1 MNWISWFGL
10 GIVLLLL
17 IPNAVYAAANKNTQP
32 PRTSRILGL
41 AEQAG
46 RYGCMFLMIFHAGL
60 TEFGFASAEGFIA
73 WLAGTGALLVLY
85 WVFWL
90 LYFRA
95 AKPRHYAAA
104 GCATL
109 PDLFAERPFSAP
121 LAAGFLFRVVCC
133 RAHRHYLAKHP
144 RAIGGRPLHNKAKR
158 PGVHSARPA
167 AFCIMPYIRCMR
179 GAWRN

>member
-60 TEFGFASAEGFIA
+60 TEFGFASAEGFTRGWPA
-73 WLAGTGALLVLY
+73 PVRCSYCTGY
-85 WVFWL
+85 S
-90 LYFRA
+90 
-95 AKPRHYAAA
+95 
-104 GCATL
+104 GCCI
-109 PDLFAERPFSAP
+109 SAP
-121 LAAGFLFRVVCC
+121 RSPGTRCRWLCC
-133 RAHRHYLAKHP
+133 
-144 RAIGGRPLHNKAKR
+144 
-158 PGVHSARPA
+158 PA
-167 AFCIMPYIRCMR
+167 
-179 GAWRN
+179 

>member
-95 AKPRHYAAA
+95 AKPRYA
-104 GCATL
+104 L
-109 PDLFAERPFSAP
+109 P
-121 LAAGFLFRVVCC
+121 LAVQWAVLLAGVLTV
-133 RAHRHYLAKHP
+133 
-144 RAIGGRPLHNKAKR
+144 AIFGMYGEGYVEKP
-158 PGVHSARPA
+158 
-167 AFCIMPYIRCMR
+167 FIYFQF
-179 GAWRN
+179 

>member
-95 AKPRHYAAA
+95 AKPRYA
-104 GCATL
+104 L
-109 PDLFAERPFSAP
+109 P
-121 LAAGFLFRVVCC
+121 LAVLAGVCYNFC
-133 RAHRHYLAKHP
+133 VYFAAEPQLM
-144 RAIGGRPLHNKAKR
+144 GQN
-158 PGVHSARPA
+158 PA
-167 AFCIMPYIRCMR
+167 LYENVSRLVQF
-179 GAWRN
+179 WL

>member
-60 TEFGFASAEGFIA
+60 TEFGFASGI
-73 WLAGTGALLVLY
+73 LAA
-85 WVFWL
+85 VF
-90 LYFRA
+90 
-95 AKPRHYAAA
+95 PRREAPVRAAA
-104 GCATL
+104 GCAVL

>member
-85 WVFWL
+85 S
-90 LYFRA
+90 
-95 AKPRHYAAA
+95 
-104 GCATL
+104 GCCI
-109 PDLFAERPFSAP
+109 SAP
-121 LAAGFLFRVVCC
+121 RSPGTRCRWLCC
-133 RAHRHYLAKHP
+133 
-144 RAIGGRPLHNKAKR
+144 
-158 PGVHSARPA
+158 PA
-167 AFCIMPYIRCMR
+167 
-179 GAWRN
+179 

>member
-60 TEFGFASAEGFIA
+60 TEFGFASTEGFIA

-85 WVFWL
+85 L
-90 LYFRA
+90 SLI
-95 AKPRHYAAA
+95 H
-104 GCATL
+104 
-109 PDLFAERPFSAP
+109 
-121 LAAGFLFRVVCC
+121 
-133 RAHRHYLAKHP
+133 
-144 RAIGGRPLHNKAKR
+144 I
-158 PGVHSARPA
+158 
-167 AFCIMPYIRCMR
+167 
-179 GAWRN
+179 

>member
-60 TEFGFASAEGFIA
+60 TEFGFASTEGFIA

-95 AKPRHYAAA
+95 AKPRYA
-104 GCATL
+104 L
-109 PDLFAERPFSAP
+109 P
-121 LAAGFLFRVVCC
+121 LAVLPC
-133 RAHRHYLAKHP
+133 L
-144 RAIGGRPLHNKAKR
+144 I
-158 PGVHSARPA
+158 
-167 AFCIMPYIRCMR
+167 FC
-179 GAWRN
+179 

>member
-60 TEFGFASAEGFIA
+60 TEFGFASTEGFIA
-73 WLAGTGALLVLY
+73 WLAGTGARTVLGILAA
-85 WVFWL
+85 VF
-90 LYFRA
+90 
-95 AKPRHYAAA
+95 PRREAPVRAAA
-104 GCATL
+104 GCAAL

>member
-1 MNWISWFGL
+1 MNWINWFGL

-85 WVFWL
+85 WV
-90 LYFRA
+90 R
-95 AKPRHYAAA
+95 AAA
-104 GCATL
+104 GCAAL

>member
-32 PRTSRILGL
+32 LRTS
-41 AEQAG
+41 

-95 AKPRHYAAA
+95 AKPRYALPLAVLPCLIFLLNGLFLRHWLLVFFSVLFAAA
-104 GCATL
+104 HIAITWQNT
-109 PDLFAERPFSAP
+109 RAP
-121 LAAGFLFRVVCC
+121 
-133 RAHRHYLAKHP
+133 
-144 RAIGGRPLHNKAKR
+144 
-158 PGVHSARPA
+158 
-167 AFCIMPYIRCMR
+167 
-179 GAWRN
+179 

>member
-60 TEFGFASAEGFIA
+60 RFCLGGRIHRVAGRHRCAARTVLGI
-73 WLAGTGALLVLY
+73 LAA
-85 WVFWL
+85 VF
-90 LYFRA
+90 
-95 AKPRHYAAA
+95 PRREAPVRAAA
-104 GCATL
+104 GCAAL

>member
-32 PRTSRILGL
+32 PRTRRILGL

-95 AKPRHYAAA
+95 AKPRYALPLAVLPCLIFLLNGLFLRHWLLVFFSVLFAAA
-104 GCATL
+104 HIAITWQNT
-109 PDLFAERPFSAP
+109 RAP
-121 LAAGFLFRVVCC
+121 
-133 RAHRHYLAKHP
+133 
-144 RAIGGRPLHNKAKR
+144 
-158 PGVHSARPA
+158 
-167 AFCIMPYIRCMR
+167 
-179 GAWRN
+179 

>member
-90 LYFRA
+90 LFF
-95 AKPRHYAAA
+95 
-104 GCATL
+104 CATGCWFSFPCCLL
-109 PDLFAERPFSAP
+109 PRTSP
-121 LAAGFLFRVVCC
+121 LPGKTPARHR
-133 RAHRHYLAKHP
+133 RASP
-144 RAIGGRPLHNKAKR
+144 P
-158 PGVHSARPA
+158 
-167 AFCIMPYIRCMR
+167 
-179 GAWRN
+179 

>member
-73 WLAGTGALLVLY
+73 WLAGTGAL
-85 WVFWL
+85 
-90 LYFRA
+90 
-95 AKPRHYAAA
+95 
-104 GCATL
+104 
-109 PDLFAERPFSAP
+109 
-121 LAAGFLFRVVCC
+121 VVQS
-133 RAHRHYLAKHP
+133 
-144 RAIGGRPLHNKAKR
+144 
-158 PGVHSARPA
+158 VHARPQQ
-167 AFCIMPYIRCMR
+167 RRQR
-179 GAWRN
+179 GTARGDDSRQRL

>member
-95 AKPRHYAAA
+95 AKPRYA
-104 GCATL
+104 L
-109 PDLFAERPFSAP
+109 PLAVLSCLIFSAYM
-121 LAAGFLFRVVCC
+121 GS
-133 RAHRHYLAKHP
+133 
-144 RAIGGRPLHNKAKR
+144 G
-158 PGVHSARPA
+158 SPA
-167 AFCIMPYIRCMR
+167 APSGSAVSMVWTYVTEIIFNMLVLVGLVKSSDRIVREMMGLRGMR
-179 GAWRN
+179 ASLASCNLSASRTQRS

>member
-95 AKPRHYAAA
+95 AKPRYALPLAVLPCLIFLLTA
-104 GCATL
+104 FFCATGCWFSFPCCLL
-109 PDLFAERPFSAP
+109 PRTSP
-121 LAAGFLFRVVCC
+121 LPGKTPARHR
-133 RAHRHYLAKHP
+133 RASP
-144 RAIGGRPLHNKAKR
+144 P
-158 PGVHSARPA
+158 
-167 AFCIMPYIRCMR
+167 
-179 GAWRN
+179 

>member
-1 MNWISWFGL
+1 MNWINWFGL

-73 WLAGTGALLVLY
+73 WLAGTYRWCRSTA
-85 WVFWL
+85 
-90 LYFRA
+90 R
-95 AKPRHYAAA
+95 
-104 GCATL
+104 TL
-109 PDLFAERPFSAP
+109 PAPRPWASA
-121 LAAGFLFRVVCC
+121 A
-133 RAHRHYLAKHP
+133 
-144 RAIGGRPLHNKAKR
+144 
-158 PGVHSARPA
+158 
-167 AFCIMPYIRCMR
+167 
-179 GAWRN
+179 

>member
-60 TEFGFASAEGFIA
+60 TELVAQVGHFLNGEAAIVDQHDG
-73 WLAGTGALLVLY
+73 LRAGHLVLD
-85 WVFWL
+85 VGDDGLF
-90 LYFRA
+90 
-95 AKPRHYAAA
+95 
-104 GCATL
+104 
-109 PDLFAERPFSAP
+109 DLEI
-121 LAAGFLFRVVCC
+121 LGHCV
-133 RAHRHYLAKHP
+133 
-144 RAIGGRPLHNKAKR
+144 
-158 PGVHSARPA
+158 
-167 AFCIMPYIRCMR
+167 
-179 GAWRN
+179 

>member
-73 WLAGTGALLVLY
+73 WLAGTAARTVLGILAA
-85 WVFWL
+85 VF
-90 LYFRA
+90 
-95 AKPRHYAAA
+95 PRREAPVRAAA
-104 GCATL
+104 GCAAL

-144 RAIGGRPLHNKAKR
+144 RAIGGRPLHNKANR